1 MKIILYNKD
10 EYNRKF
16 IEDLPSIAL
25 KLFNNSFNRMRLSN
39 IDNEFDIDSLNIIRF
54 ALKNLIISEQPNSYS
69 ISINKNLKYD
79 HQPVDSLINVITY
92 GNRNCRGYTIVL
104 DIFNYIV
111 KNIDILYKEWLDG
124 S

>member
-25 KLFNNSFNRMRLSN
+25 KLFNNSFNRMRLLN
-39 IDNEFDIDSLNIIRF
+39 IDREFDIDSLNIIKF

>member
-25 KLFNNSFNRMRLSN
+25 KLFNNSFNKMRLSS

-79 HQPVDSLINVITY
+79 HQPVDSLISVITY

>member
-25 KLFNNSFNRMRLSN
+25 KLFNNSFNRMRLLN
-39 IDNEFDIDSLNIIRF
+39 IDREFDIDSLNIIKF

-111 KNIDILYKEWLDG
+111 KNIDILYKE
-124 S
+124 

>member
-1 MKIILYNKD
+1 MKIILYDKD

-16 IEDLPSIAL
+16 IKDLPSVAL
-25 KLFNNSFNRMRLSN
+25 KLFNNLFNRMRLSN
-39 IDNEFDIDSLNIIRF
+39 IDKEFDIDSLNIIRF

-79 HQPVDSLINVITY
+79 HQPIDSLINVITY

-104 DIFNYIV
+104 DIFNYIA